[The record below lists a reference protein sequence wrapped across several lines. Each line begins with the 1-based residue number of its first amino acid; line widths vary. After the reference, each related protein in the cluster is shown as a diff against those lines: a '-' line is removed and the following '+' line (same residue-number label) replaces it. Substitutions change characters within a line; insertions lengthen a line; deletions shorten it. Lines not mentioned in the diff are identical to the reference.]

1 MSFTASTGATIT
13 INLPQRDWLQVSP
26 RGVKSNRLGIGARLL
41 AKVGGRQ
48 IVRELFSANSYRS
61 QSPASVHFGLGNAD
75 SVELLSIR
83 WPSGRVQELKNLPA
97 GRHLMIREGGAKPAI
112 ITPGKPL
119 PF

>member
-1 MSFTASTGATIT
+1 M
-13 INLPQRDWLQVSP
+13 QVSL
-26 RGVKSNRLGIGARLL
+26 RGVKSNRLGIGARLI

-48 IVRELFSANSYRS
+48 IVRELFPANSYRS

-75 SVELLSIR
+75 SVESLSIR
-83 WPSGRVQELKNLPA
+83 WPSGRAQVLKNLPA
-97 GRHLMIREGGAKPAI
+97 DRHLMIREGNPLPAI